1 MKTIAVANQ
10 KGGVGK
16 TTTAVSLAASLKH
29 LGKRVLL
36 LDLDPHACAS
46 IHLCHYPG
54 TLTGS
59 ALDLFTPEPD
69 ATAWSKAMSPRQDF
83 GFALVPA
90 VSALSDLEQTLH
102 DVPEKGTLLLR
113 RLAAVS
119 RQFDVAI
126 VDCPPHLGVLLVNAV
141 AAAHLVLVPVQTDF
155 LALHG
160 LSLVFHT
167 VRTLERGLQRRIPVQ
182 VLATLYDRRASA
194 CRRVLEL
201 MQRKLGPRMCR
212 TVIGMDTKF
221 REASAQGK
229 PILHAAP
236 ASRGAQEYLELA
248 KEIHTQHLSEAA

>member
-16 TTTAVSLAASLKH
+16 TTTAVCLAASLRH
-29 LGKRVLL
+29 LGKQVLL
-36 LDLDPHACAS
+36 IDLDPHACAS
-46 IHLCHYPG
+46 IHLTHYPG

-59 ALDLFTPEPD
+59 ALDLFSAQPD
-69 ATAWSKAMSPRQDF
+69 AAAWAKAVSPRRDF

-90 VSALSDLEQTLH
+90 VSALSDLEQSLR
-102 DVPEKGTLLLR
+102 DIPEKGGILAR
-113 RLAAVS
+113 RLAAIAEP
-119 RQFDVAI
+119 FDVVI
-126 VDCPPHLGVLLVNAV
+126 VDCPPHLGILLVNAL

-160 LSLVFHT
+160 LSLLFHT
-167 VRTLERGLQRRIPVQ
+167 VRTLERGLRRRIPVR

-201 MQRKLGPRMCR
+201 MERKLGPRVCR
-212 TVIGMDTKF
+212 TVISMDTKF

-229 PILHAAP
+229 PILDVAP
-236 ASRGAQEYLELA
+236 TSRGAQEYLALA
-248 KEIHTQHLSEAA
+248 HEILTQHLPEAA